1 MFSVVLTS
9 FSGMSP
15 GFFPRPFYKCVVFI
29 ENVKTFYLD
38 MLPKQEESMSETP
51 VGCFSAFSLFCEQV
65 SMPKLYILQ

>member
-15 GFFPRPFYKCVVFI
+15 GFFPSPFYKYVVFI
-29 ENVKTFYLD
+29 KNVKTFDLD
-38 MLPKQEESMSETP
+38 TLPKQKQRMSETP
-51 VGCFSAFSLFCEQV
+51 VGFFSAFSLFCEQV